1 MPLDLWGNE
10 IVVEPKPT
18 KKKRQRTRERY
29 RRGPNPEYFD
39 MTLWFSKNRPKTLAE
54 CDDLRRT
61 LRTKSMFG
69 KYCHVDY
76 GSEHGRSYIGVR
88 GPASL
93 FLFVSP
99 AARRQFNKRLDRI
112 EEIIGIYLRQFGTEQ
127 PVFQK
132 SRPLVDLD

>member
-1 MPLDLWGNE
+1 MPYDLWGNE
-10 IVVEPKPT
+10 IVVEPKLA
-18 KKKRQRTRERY
+18 KKKKQRQREYY

-54 CDDLRRT
+54 CADLRT
-61 LRTKSMFG
+61 VLRTKSMVG

-76 GSEHGRSYIGVR
+76 GSDHGRSYSGVR
-88 GPASL
+88 GPASP

-99 AARRQFNKRLDRI
+99 AARRQFNKRLDAI

-127 PVFQK
+127 PVFGK
-132 SRPLVDLD
+132 SKPLVDLD